1 MNDSRF
7 ENVGG
12 HVMGLAM
19 NYAICMGALNSNV
32 WNYSFS
38 KPENTSLDFNND
50 PNPTEVIKAAPLLCQ
65 LTVRIVQLLQA
76 FPGNAILF
84 NVKLVAERV
93 SQLNF
98 DEVPVGKVLKGLERE
113 YPCL

>member
-1 MNDSRF
+1 
-7 ENVGG
+7 
-12 HVMGLAM
+12 
-19 NYAICMGALNSNV
+19 
-32 WNYSFS
+32 
-38 KPENTSLDFNND
+38 
-50 PNPTEVIKAAPLLCQ
+50 LCQ

>member
-1 MNDSRF
+1 MI
-7 ENVGG
+7 
-12 HVMGLAM
+12 H
-19 NYAICMGALNSNV
+19 NYAICIGALKSNV

-38 KPENTSLDFNND
+38 KPENVSLDFNND

-93 SQLNF
+93 SQLDF
-98 DEVPVGKVLKGLERE
+98 DEVPVGKVLSVSTSV
-113 YPCL
+113 YSCA